1 MIPCRKAVYG
11 PGFYQRITWAGTG
24 LYLEYENRWHLVRTR
39 FQNLKRTRDLQKAI
53 LLFEHM
59 ELYGLCTLERA

>member
-1 MIPCRKAVYG
+1 M
-11 PGFYQRITWAGTG
+11 
-24 LYLEYENRWHLVRTR
+24 EYENRWYLVRTR